1 MHFPS
6 SLLFYFIGTGTLL
19 IYFVFLY
26 FLLQLR
32 PKNCLRRGGEK
43 LLLGVKIILKKKK
56 IRSKVHKKLMKND
69 AKINKNNDLLLNCS
83 RITCKKM
90 VHYSLALIVTLT
102 AGRSDANLNTV
113 SQTLS

>member
-1 MHFPS
+1 
-6 SLLFYFIGTGTLL
+6 
-19 IYFVFLY
+19 
-26 FLLQLR
+26 
-32 PKNCLRRGGEK
+32 
-43 LLLGVKIILKKKK
+43 
-56 IRSKVHKKLMKND
+56 MKND

-83 RITCKKM
+83 HITCKKM